1 MTTSAAVGLVREETP
16 APTGTRFGSLVEFLL
31 VGGITLILLPLAW
44 LARKSLGLDSAEL
57 AIGFLAFHA
66 AYVIND
72 PHFAVTYVLFYRDA
86 KNRAFGSAFEKAQRV
101 RYWLAGAVVPLA
113 LLGWGAIAIATQSAR
128 SVGWMME
135 LMFFLVGWHYVKQG
149 FGVLSIL
156 SARRGFRF
164 GTLARRVVLLHCF
177 AGWAYGWASPSALPR
192 EVEEK
197 GVVYFTLPHPRFV
210 ELGTGAVF
218 AASALLLVFV
228 LFRDYRSE
236 RRVPPVG
243 PLVGFLITIWLWVV
257 FSSIDPLIVYV
268 IPALHSLQYLYFVW
282 LLERNE
288 ARASEGPPTFGKPSG
303 VRLLAL
309 SASALALGWLLFRG
323 GPDFLDDVFV
333 SRKGAGALGL
343 TPYLAVLFA
352 FVNIHHYFMDFV
364 IWRRENPRTRHLLAR

>member
-1 MTTSAAVGLVREETP
+1 MTDSAAVALP
-16 APTGTRFGSLVEFLL
+16 APERALARAGTRFGSWVEFLL
-31 VGGITLILLPLAW
+31 VGGITLVLFPLAW

-86 KNRAFGSAFEKAQRV
+86 RHRAFGDAFAPAQRA
-101 RYWLAGAVVPLA
+101 RYWLAGVVVPVA
-113 LLGWGAIAIATQSAR
+113 LFGWGALAIANQSAK

-149 FGVLSIL
+149 FGVLTIL

-164 GTLARRVVLLHCF
+164 SELGRKLILAHCF
-177 AGWAYGWASPSALPR
+177 AGWAYGWASPQALSR

-197 GVVYFTLPHPRFV
+197 GIVYFTLPHPRWL

-218 AASALLLVFV
+218 ALSTLSLVLLLV
-228 LFRDYRSE
+228 RE
-236 RRVPPVG
+236 RRLPPLG
-243 PLVGFLITIWLWVV
+243 PFLGFLVTVWLWVV

-288 ARASEGPPTFGKPSG
+288 ARAFEGPPAFGKPSS
-303 VRLLAL
+303 VRLFALAVT
-309 SASALALGWLLFRG
+309 ALALGWLLFRG
-323 GPDFLDDVFV
+323 GPEFLDDVFV
-333 SRKGAGALGL
+333 SKKGAGALGA

-364 IWRRENPRTRHLLAR
+364 IWRRENPRTRHLLA

>member
-1 MTTSAAVGLVREETP
+1 MTESAAVGLVGDESAP
-16 APTGTRFGSLVEFLL
+16 ARPRSGPFVEFLL
-31 VGGITLILLPLAW
+31 VGGITLFLFPLAW
-44 LARKSLGLDSAEL
+44 VARKSLGLDTAEL

-86 KNRAFGSAFEKAQRV
+86 KNRAFGSAFEPAQRV
-101 RYWLAGAVVPLA
+101 RYWLAGIFVPLL
-113 LLGWGAIAIATQSAR
+113 LLGWGAAAIATRSAT

-149 FGVLSIL
+149 FGVLTIL

-164 GTLARRVVLLHCF
+164 SELARRLILVHCF

-197 GVVYFTLPHPRFV
+197 GVVYFTLAHPSW
-210 ELGTGAVF
+210 LTHATGAIF
-218 AASALLLVFV
+218 ALSALALVAILV
-228 LFRDYRSE
+228 RE
-236 RRVPPVG
+236 RRLPPLG
-243 PLVGFLITIWLWVV
+243 PFVGFLITVWLWVV
-257 FSSIDPLIVYV
+257 FSSVDPLIVYL
-268 IPALHSLQYLYFVW
+268 IPGLHSLQYLYFVW

-288 ARASEGPPTFGKPSG
+288 ARASEGPPVFGKPSG
-303 VRLLAL
+303 VRLFAL
-309 SASALALGWLLFRG
+309 SVTALGLGWLLFRG
-323 GPDFLDDVFV
+323 GPEFLDDVFV
-333 SRKGAGALGL
+333 GKRGAGALGL

>member
-1 MTTSAAVGLVREETP
+1 MTTSAAVGLVREENL
-16 APTGTRFGSLVEFLL
+16 APTGTRLGSLVEFLL
-31 VGGITLILLPLAW
+31 VGGVTLVLFPLAW
-44 LARKSLGLDSAEL
+44 LARRSLGLDSSEL

-86 KNRAFGSAFEKAQRV
+86 KNRAFGGAFEASQRV
-101 RYWLAGAVVPLA
+101 RYWIAGVVVPFA
-113 LLGWGAIAIATQSAR
+113 LLGWSAFAIVSQSAR
-128 SVGWMME
+128 SIGWMME

-149 FGVLSIL
+149 FGVLTIL

-177 AGWAYGWASPSALPR
+177 SGWAYGWASPSTMAR
-192 EVEEK
+192 EAEEK
-197 GVVYFTLPHPRFV
+197 GVVYFTLPHPRWL
-210 ELGTGAVF
+210 ELGTGALFSASTLLLILVF
-218 AASALLLVFV
+218 AVEWK
-228 LFRDYRSE
+228 RE
-236 RRVPPVG
+236 RRFPPIA
-243 PLVGFLITIWLWVV
+243 PLFGFLITIWLWVV

-268 IPALHSLQYLYFVW
+268 IPGLHSLQYLYFVW

-323 GPDFLDDVFV
+323 GPDFLDDVIV
-333 SRKGAGALGL
+333 DRKGAGALGL
-343 TPYLAVLFA
+343 TPYLAVSFA
-352 FVNIHHYFMDFV
+352 VVNIHHYFMDFV